1 MMNKLIVVI
10 TVFFLLVLSCKKDD
24 DSQVPLVSVNLAFN
38 LNNPEF
44 INLQIDNG
52 WTYVSGGSRG
62 ILLYRVSAS
71 NYKAFDRHCPYNPSS
86 SCGLVSADVTNLVGI
101 DDCCGSRFLL
111 SSGQVTQ
118 GPASRPLK
126 EYRTSYDGS
135 TLSVFN

>member
-1 MMNKLIVVI
+1 MNDKLTETNGTCELSSFLQDTTNKKKTVI
-10 TVFFLLVLSCKKDD
+10 RVI
-24 DSQVPLVSVNLAFN
+24 N

-62 ILLYRVSAS
+62 ILLYRISAN

-86 SCGLVSADVTNLVGI
+86 SCGLVSVDVTNLVGI

-118 GPASRPLK
+118 GPATRPLK
-126 EYRTSYDGS
+126 EYKTTYDGS

>member
-1 MMNKLIVVI
+1 MMRKLFTAFTFII
-10 TVFFLLVLSCKKDD
+10 LLVLSCKKEDN
-24 DSQVPLVSVNLAFN
+24 STVPLVTVNLSFN

-44 INLQIDNG
+44 VHLQVDNG

-62 ILLYRVSAS
+62 IIIYRNSAS
-71 NYKAFDRHCPYNPSS
+71 DFKAFDRHCPYNAAS
-86 SCGLVSADVTNLVGI
+86 SCGLVSADVTNLIGI

-126 EYRTSYDGS
+126 EYRTSFDGA
-135 TLSVFN
+135 TLQVFN

>member
-1 MMNKLIVVI
+1 MNKLFAILTI
-10 TVFFLLVLSCKKDD
+10 IFFLVISCKKEDA
-24 DSQVPLVSVNLAFN
+24 STIPLVTVNLSLS

-44 INLQIDNG
+44 INLQVDNG

-62 ILLYRVSAS
+62 IIVYRNST
-71 NYKAFDRHCPYNPSS
+71 NDFKAFDRHCPYNPSS
-86 SCGLVSADVTNLVGI
+86 SCGLVSVDVTNLVGI

-126 EYRTSYDGS
+126 EYRTSFDGS
-135 TLSVFN
+135 TLQIYN